1 MADLFGNI
9 NKFGVP
15 VDESGNAGILMPKL
29 KFRFRVKVE
38 DFGAQGNAREFT
50 QNVMNVSRPK
60 INFEEVEIHSYN
72 SKVYVQGKHTW
83 ETVQLVIRDD
93 IQNTVARLAGKQVQR
108 QLNHF
113 NQQSPLSGGD
123 YKFNTRLE
131 ILDGQTTS
139 PMETWGL
146 EGCFLQNVDYSDSDY
161 STNEPVTVTMTSRLD
176 KARHVPGDGVGGG
189 SAVAGGDGE
198 VFPGENVFAN
208 TSTGTTGPT
217 KPTTT

>member
-1 MADLFGNI
+1 MAIFGNTS
-9 NKFGVP
+9 KFGVP
-15 VDESGNAGILMPKL
+15 VDESGTAGILMPKL

-161 STNEPVTVTMTSRLD
+161 TTNEPVTVTMTIRFD
-176 KARHVPGDGVGGG
+176 NAVHVPGDGDGGG
-189 SAVAGGDGE
+189 SAVAGGDGD
-198 VFPGENVFAN
+198 VFPENNVFP
-208 TSTGTTGPT
+208 STATPGTGPA
-217 KPTTT
+217 KP

>member
-1 MADLFGNI
+1 MADLFGNM

-15 VDESGNAGILMPKL
+15 VDESGTAGILMPKL

-38 DFGAQGNAREFT
+38 NFGAQGNAREFT

-60 INFEEVEIHSYN
+60 ISFEEVEIHSYQ

-83 ETVQLVIRDD
+83 ETMTLVIRDD
-93 IQNTVARLAGKQVQR
+93 IQNSVARLAGKQVQR

-113 NQQSPLSGGD
+113 NQQSGLSGSD

-131 ILDGQTTS
+131 ILDGQTTN

-161 STNEPVTVTMTSRLD
+161 TTNEPVTVTMTIRFDNAL
-176 KARHVPGDGVGGG
+176 HVPGDGESG
-189 SAVAGGDGE
+189 SSVAGGDGE
-198 VFPGENVFAN
+198 IFPGQNIFGE
-208 TSTGTTGPT
+208 TSDGNTGP
-217 KPTTT
+217 

>member
-1 MADLFGNI
+1 MADLFGNK

-15 VDESGNAGILMPKL
+15 VDESGTSGILMPKL

-50 QNVMNVSRPK
+50 QNVMNVKQTK

-83 ETVQLVIRDD
+83 ETVQIVIRDD
-93 IQNTVARLAGKQVQR
+93 IQNTVSRLAGKQVQR

-113 NQQSPLSGGD
+113 NQQSPLAGED

-131 ILDGQTTS
+131 ILDGQTTA

-161 STNEPVTVTMTSRLD
+161 TTNEPVTVTLTIRFDNAL
-176 KARHVPGDGVGGG
+176 HVPGDGNGAG
-189 SAVAGGDGE
+189 STVAGGSGE
-198 VFPGENVFAN
+198 VFPETNVFG
-208 TSTGTTGPT
+208 STAGDGT
-217 KPTTT
+217 

>member
-1 MADLFGNI
+1 MAIFGNTS
-9 NKFGVP
+9 KFGVP
-15 VDESGNAGILMPKL
+15 VDESGTAGILMPKL

-161 STNEPVTVTMTSRLD
+161 TTNEPVTVTMTIRFD
-176 KARHVPGDGVGGG
+176 NAVHVPGDGDGGG
-189 SAVAGGDGE
+189 SAVAGGDGD
-198 VFPGENVFAN
+198 VFPVDNVFP
-208 TSTGTTGPT
+208 STAADGTGPG
-217 KPTTT
+217 

>member
-1 MADLFGNI
+1 MADLFGNK

-15 VDESGNAGILMPKL
+15 VDESGTAGILMPKL

-38 DFGAQGNAREFT
+38 GFGNEQRATEFT

-83 ETVQLVIRDD
+83 ETIQLVIRDD
-93 IQNTVARLAGKQVQR
+93 IQNTVSRLAGKQVQR

-113 NQQSPLSGGD
+113 NQQSPLAGSD

-131 ILDGQTTS
+131 ILDGQSTA
-139 PMETWGL
+139 PRETWGM

-161 STNEPVTVTMTSRLD
+161 STNEPVTVTMTIRFD
-176 KARHVPGDGVGGG
+176 NAVHVAGDGDGGG
-189 SAVAGGDGE
+189 STRAGGTADIFSE
-198 VFPGENVFAN
+198 TNVFTA
-208 TSTGTTGPT
+208 TGTNQT
-217 KPTTT
+217 

>member
-1 MADLFGNI
+1 MADLFGNM

-15 VDESGNAGILMPKL
+15 VDESGTAGILMPKL

-38 DFGAQGNAREFT
+38 NFGAQGNAREFT

-60 INFEEVEIHSYN
+60 ISFEEVEIHSYQ

-83 ETVQLVIRDD
+83 ETMTLVIRDD
-93 IQNTVARLAGKQVQR
+93 IQNSVARLAGKQVQR

-113 NQQSPLSGGD
+113 NQQSALSGSD

-131 ILDGQTTS
+131 ILDGQTTN

-161 STNEPVTVTMTSRLD
+161 TTNEPVTVTMTIRFDNAL
-176 KARHVPGDGVGGG
+176 HVPGDGESG
-189 SAVAGGDGE
+189 SSVAGGDGE
-198 VFPGENVFAN
+198 IFPGQNVF
-208 TSTGTTGPT
+208 GTTSDGST
-217 KPTTT
+217 N

>member
-1 MADLFGNI
+1 MADIFGNTS
-9 NKFGVP
+9 KFGVP
-15 VDESGNAGILMPKL
+15 VDDSGSAGILMPKL

-93 IQNTVARLAGKQVQR
+93 IQNTVARLAGRQVQR

-161 STNEPVTVTMTSRLD
+161 TTNEPVTVTMTIRFD
-176 KARHVPGDGVGGG
+176 NAVHVPGDGAGGG

-198 VFPGENVFAN
+198 VFPVDNVF
-208 TSTGTTGPT
+208 GTTATPGTGPAKT
-217 KPTTT
+217 PQ

>member
-1 MADLFGNI
+1 MAELFGNM

-15 VDESGNAGILMPKL
+15 VDESGTAGILMPKL

-38 DFGAQGNAREFT
+38 NFGGQKGAREFT

-60 INFEEVEIHSYN
+60 ISFEEVEIHSYQ

-83 ETVQLVIRDD
+83 ETLTLVIRDD

-113 NQQSPLSGGD
+113 NQQAALSGSD

-131 ILDGQTTS
+131 ILDGQSTK

-161 STNEPVTVTMTSRLD
+161 TTNEPVTVTMTIRFD
-176 KARHVPGDGVGGG
+176 NAIHAPGDGNNDG
-189 SAVAGGDGE
+189 SSVAGGDGE
-198 VFPGENVFAN
+198 VFPEDNVFGVVSDGN
-208 TSTGTTGPT
+208 TAPT
-217 KPTTT
+217 EG